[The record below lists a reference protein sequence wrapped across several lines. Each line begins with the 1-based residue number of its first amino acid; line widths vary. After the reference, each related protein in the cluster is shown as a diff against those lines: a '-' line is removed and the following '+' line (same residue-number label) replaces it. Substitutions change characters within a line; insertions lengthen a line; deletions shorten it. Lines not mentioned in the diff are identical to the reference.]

1 MGADAS
7 KEKTENLQPSEEVEG
22 VQGDNS
28 ISSPGKRHLTLKR
41 RSQSVPNPTG
51 SGDDCDSNSST
62 LGIGMSKQPL
72 KRRSTMVIVNQ
83 AQDSAKGVA
92 DDPLMKKL
100 EELHFFYP
108 LMHDVEK
115 RSGLFGTH
123 NRKALADIQ
132 SKIQLLPALK
142 LVRMYEARL
151 KVHAENIS
159 LKQATLSCSVME
171 TDIMIASL
179 LKLYQERAKN
189 TAKNVDRLTKLD
201 DLKRNMNKCQESFN
215 ECLAIVSLL
224 NDMLPETE
232 RLEALT
238 FTDDEALECVE
249 NNN

>member
-7 KEKTENLQPSEEVEG
+7 KGVTAETPHPSQEEGLEA
-22 VQGDNS
+22 DDSRSNS
-28 ISSPGKRHLTLKR
+28 GKRPMMTT
-41 RSQSVPNPTG
+41 RSQSVPNPIGT
-51 SGDDCDSNSST
+51 GDDCDSEYSV
-62 LGIGMSKQPL
+62 LGMYKHPL

-83 AQDSAKGVA
+83 AQDNPKGVT

-132 SKIQLLPALK
+132 SKIQPLPALK
-142 LVRMYEARL
+142 LVRIYESRL
-151 KVHAENIS
+151 KTHAETVS
-159 LKQATLSCSVME
+159 LKQATISCSVME

-179 LKLYQERAKN
+179 LKLYQERAKI

-215 ECLAIVSLL
+215 ECLAIISLL

-232 RLEALT
+232 RLEPFT

-249 NNN
+249 NN